1 MKNIILVL
9 ASTLIFF
16 NSVLANNIYESSDK
30 IQSDIEKSIELQFEM
45 AADKVAD
52 KNIENSLEFYSSG
65 FTSSCSETGPFCNS
79 NSIGIKKVVDTKIE
93 GIVDIFNNLFYL
105 EQIAE
110 FKFDFSDYFD

>member
-45 AADKVAD
+45 AADKAAD
-52 KNIENSLEFYSSG
+52 KNIENSIEFYSSG
-65 FTSSCSETGPFCNS
+65 FINACSNIGSSCNS

-93 GIVDIFNNLFYL
+93 GIVDMFNNLFYL

-110 FKFDFSDYFD
+110 FKFDFGTYFD